1 MTNSK
6 LLISALFIA
15 FFGTGCTQIL
25 TATTDKPIEEDP
37 GTRSLGSYI
46 DDEIIETKI
55 GVNLRKANSAFGDA
69 RVDAT
74 AHNGIVLLTGQVPN
88 EAMRQQAAD
97 IANKL
102 RKVRKVHNELT
113 VSKNISLMA
122 RSSDSWLSTK
132 VKSRL
137 SLNDKLD
144 ASRIKV
150 ITENGV
156 VYLMGLVSKT
166 ESDIAASVA
175 AETTGVQKVVRVF
188 EYY

>member
-1 MTNSK
+1 MIDRK
-6 LLISALFIA
+6 LLISALLVA
-15 FFGTGCTQIL
+15 FLGTGCTQIL
-25 TATTDKPIEEDP
+25 TATTEEPIEEDP

-55 GVNLRKANSAFGDA
+55 GVNLRKANPAFSDA

-74 AHNGIVLLTGQVPN
+74 AHNGIVLLTGQVPS
-88 EAMRQQAAD
+88 EAMRQQAYD

-102 RKVRKVHNELT
+102 KKVRKVHNELT
-113 VSKNISLMA
+113 VSANIALMA
-122 RSSDSWLSTK
+122 RGSDSWLSTK

-137 SLNDKLD
+137 SLDERLD

-156 VYLMGLVSKT
+156 VYLMGLVSKA
-166 ESDIAASVA
+166 ESDVAAAIA
-175 AETTGVQKVVRVF
+175 AETGGVQKVVRVF